1 MDEAAEISAEVS
13 EEEPVGSISEG
24 AGAREEEAEE
34 AAPEEEHAEEEEE
47 EEEEEEVITSITQL
61 PTIPQ
66 NIVEALT
73 AQGIEEI
80 VDLLNMEEEDLR
92 NVPGLSEEDVATIKM
107 IIEES
112 VEIVDEEEE
121 EE

>member
-34 AAPEEEHAEEEEE
+34 AAPEEEHAEEEE